1 MKKIVFVAQ
10 TLLSSVIIHLVLS
23 WVLVLGVSAG
33 LAMTLGVFS
42 HYKNIQKYYL
52 NEDMR
57 GLAYYVDSFSE
68 FHQDPLRR
76 AESTRSVRD
85 EIAHLPGFSQMYE
98 QVMLYT
104 TSLGESMFCIGY
116 PGELLSRLH
125 LPSSCIDKEIG
136 EIAQADDIPSIW
148 LDHRLIGQYNPGDQV
163 TLLLSG
169 SIGEYQHKFVVAGYL
184 NAENA
189 HYNFQSG
196 ASDQSFS
203 KDIVVVNP
211 EPYVCITVT
220 DGIFDNAK
228 YDADKS
234 AAKFLLP
241 VESSYIA
248 DWKVLAQK
256 NGLGQIS
263 SMDEILANDNAQ
275 IRSMSLPIAIL
286 CAVLLLL
293 TLLGI
298 IGSQYQLM
306 NHHRHIAFA
315 FSLCGMDW
323 NTWRYAW
330 LFIAGVPLGIASV
343 LGCVLGNLWWT
354 TILLE
359 PSSHWI
365 AISFLLSLAIVTIAL
380 IGVTPTISRWSH
392 MQVMQFR
399 RGSE

>member
-1 MKKIVFVAQ
+1 MPDIQIRFKVGISRYPTWPSPTNASRVVRHGKRNAGANNRDFMSCHPSCSGNDWRNIIPAVFV
-10 TLLSSVIIHLVLS
+10 S
-23 WVLVLGVSAG
+23 
-33 LAMTLGVFS
+33 
-42 HYKNIQKYYL
+42 Y
-52 NEDMR
+52 
-57 GLAYYVDSFSE
+57 
-68 FHQDPLRR
+68 
-76 AESTRSVRD
+76 
-85 EIAHLPGFSQMYE
+85 FSQ
-98 QVMLYT
+98 
-104 TSLGESMFCIGY
+104 
-116 PGELLSRLH
+116 
-125 LPSSCIDKEIG
+125 
-136 EIAQADDIPSIW
+136 
-148 LDHRLIGQYNPGDQV
+148 HRV
-163 TLLLSG
+163 TDC
-169 SIGEYQHKFVVAGYL
+169 GYL
-184 NAENA
+184 PIQFQFNAFSSAMIPTIPIE
-189 HYNFQSG
+189 SG
-196 ASDQSFS
+196 ICQARATQL
-203 KDIVVVNP
+203 
-211 EPYVCITVT
+211 TVT
-220 DGIFDNAK
+220 DGIFDDAK